1 MRPADAVDLPGVR
14 RPHDPQQQVI
24 PLGDAARQVV
34 REEIQP
40 LGRPA
45 PHLHRPNTVKAD
57 ITHGRLLKTFRVTG
71 RRPASYTADGEL
83 ALRSA

>member
-1 MRPADAVDLPGVR
+1 MRPANPVDLPGVR

-24 PLGDAARQVV
+24 PLGDVARQVV

-45 PHLHRPNTVKAD
+45 PHLHRPNPVKSD
-57 ITHGRLLKTFRVTG
+57 ITQLLRLAVIRSNCPWKAV
-71 RRPASYTADGEL
+71 AS
-83 ALRSA
+83 